1 MISSISNKWLAV
13 ITILVAGL
21 GLTVGYM
28 LIPFLEPTQTASVLV
43 STNNTTANNI
53 KNVTMQEPTTN
64 ISESNASSSSDVNIV
79 VKYTGNWAA
88 DISGNFPYRGTSGN
102 GYQTINL
109 GSVSGPV
116 TVSARKTEGG
126 SGTLTVS
133 IEKGGK
139 NLSTSSTS
147 SPYGAATAYFT
158 V

>member
-1 MISSISNKWLAV
+1 MGVLIMNLSKRMQ
-13 ITILVAGL
+13 L
-21 GLTVGYM
+21 GLLALVCLVVVISGCTSNN
-28 LIPFLEPTQTASVLV
+28 TNNSTASSSNMSN
-43 STNNTTANNI
+43 STNSSSNT
-53 KNVTMQEPTTN
+53 
-64 ISESNASSSSDVNIV
+64 SSSSASSSSDVNIV
-79 VKYTGNWAA
+79 VKYTGNWAI
-88 DISGNFPYRGTSGN
+88 DISGNFPYRGTSGT
-102 GYQTINL
+102 GDQTINL

>member
-1 MISSISNKWLAV
+1 MGVLIMNLSKRMQ
-13 ITILVAGL
+13 L
-21 GLTVGYM
+21 GL
-28 LIPFLEPTQTASVLV
+28 LALV
-43 STNNTTANNI
+43 CLVVVISGCTSNNTNNSTTSSSNVSNSTN
-53 KNVTMQEPTTN
+53 
-64 ISESNASSSSDVNIV
+64 SSSNASSSSDVNIV

-88 DISGNFPYRGTSGN
+88 DISGNFPYRGTSGT
-102 GYQTINL
+102 GDQTINL

-147 SPYGAATAYFT
+147 SPYGAATAYYT

>member
-1 MISSISNKWLAV
+1 MKLSKRMQ
-13 ITILVAGL
+13 L
-21 GLTVGYM
+21 GL
-28 LIPFLEPTQTASVLV
+28 LALV
-43 STNNTTANNI
+43 CLVVVISGCTSNNNSNNSANSSSNMSNSTNSSS
-53 KNVTMQEPTTN
+53 NV
-64 ISESNASSSSDVNIV
+64 SNSSDVNIV
-79 VKYTGNWAA
+79 VKYSGNWAA
-88 DISGNFPYRGTSGN
+88 DISGNFPYRGTSGT
-102 GYQTINL
+102 GDQAINI

>member
-1 MISSISNKWLAV
+1 MKFSKRM
-13 ITILVAGL
+13 TIGL
-21 GLTVGYM
+21 L
-28 LIPFLEPTQTASVLV
+28 VLV
-43 STNNTTANNI
+43 CLVVVVSGCTSSN
-53 KNVTMQEPTTN
+53 
-64 ISESNASSSSDVNIV
+64 NASNQRTSNSNNSSSNTSSSNNSSSNNSNSNDVNV
-79 VKYTGNWAA
+79 VVNYSGNWAA
-88 DISGNFPYRGTSGN
+88 DISGNFPYRGISGTGN
-102 GYQTINL
+102 QTTNL

-133 IEKGGK
+133 IMKGGK

>member
-1 MISSISNKWLAV
+1 MKLSKRMQLGILALVCLVVVISGCTSNNNSNNSANSSSN
-13 ITILVAGL
+13 
-21 GLTVGYM
+21 M
-28 LIPFLEPTQTASVLV
+28 SN
-43 STNNTTANNI
+43 STNSSS
-53 KNVTMQEPTTN
+53 NV
-64 ISESNASSSSDVNIV
+64 SNSSDVNIV
-79 VKYTGNWAA
+79 VKYSGNWAA
-88 DISGNFPYRGTSGN
+88 DISGNFPYRGTSGT
-102 GYQTINL
+102 GDQTINL

>member
-1 MISSISNKWLAV
+1 VSN
-13 ITILVAGL
+13 
-21 GLTVGYM
+21 
-28 LIPFLEPTQTASVLV
+28 
-43 STNNTTANNI
+43 STNSSSNT
-53 KNVTMQEPTTN
+53 
-64 ISESNASSSSDVNIV
+64 SSSSASSDVNIV
-79 VKYTGNWAA
+79 VNYTGNWAA
-88 DISGNFPYRGTSGN
+88 DISGNFPYRGTSGT
-102 GYQTINL
+102 GDQTINL

>member
-1 MISSISNKWLAV
+1 MKLSKRMQ
-13 ITILVAGL
+13 L
-21 GLTVGYM
+21 GLLALVCLVVVISGCTSNN
-28 LIPFLEPTQTASVLV
+28 TNNSTASSSNMSN
-43 STNNTTANNI
+43 STNSSS
-53 KNVTMQEPTTN
+53 NV
-64 ISESNASSSSDVNIV
+64 SNSSDVNIV
-79 VKYTGNWAA
+79 VKYSGNWAA
-88 DISGNFPYRGTSGN
+88 DISGNFPYRGTSGT
-102 GYQTINL
+102 GDQTINL

-147 SPYGAATAYFT
+147 SPYGAATAYYT

>member
-1 MISSISNKWLAV
+1 MGVLIMNLSKRMQ
-13 ITILVAGL
+13 L
-21 GLTVGYM
+21 GL
-28 LIPFLEPTQTASVLV
+28 LALV
-43 STNNTTANNI
+43 CLVVVISGCTSNNTNNSTTSSSNVSNSTN
-53 KNVTMQEPTTN
+53 
-64 ISESNASSSSDVNIV
+64 SSSNASSSSDVNIV

-88 DISGNFPYRGTSGN
+88 DISGNFPYRGTSGT
-102 GYQTINL
+102 GDQTINL